1 MIGENKKILIVEDNP
16 LNMELLKDILEA
28 QGYQI
33 IQAYNSEEALTL
45 LKAVK
50 PDLIVMDIQLPG
62 MDGLALTRLLKGK
75 EGFKDIPIVA
85 VTAHTMKG
93 DREKALAAGCS
104 GYISKPINIKFFK
117 AAIADFLFKGTRL
130 EGSQDKGFKGSNERK
145 P

>member
-1 MIGENKKILIVEDNP
+1 MIRQDKKILIVEDNP

-33 IQAYNSEEALTL
+33 VQAYNSEEALTL
-45 LKAVK
+45 LKVAK

-62 MDGLALTRLLKGK
+62 MDGLTLTRLLKEK

-93 DREKALAAGCS
+93 DRERALAAGCN
-104 GYISKPINIKFFK
+104 GYISKPINIKLFS
-117 AAIADFLFKGTRL
+117 ATIADFLFKGTKLKDSR
-130 EGSQDKGFKGSNERK
+130 DKGFKGSNERI

>member
-1 MIGENKKILIVEDNP
+1 MIRQDKKILVVEDNP

-33 IQAYNSEEALTL
+33 VQAFNSEEALTL
-45 LKAVK
+45 LKVAK

-62 MDGLALTRLLKGK
+62 MDGLTLTRLLKEK
-75 EGFKDIPIVA
+75 EGFKNIPIVA

-93 DREKALAAGCS
+93 DREKALAAGCN
-104 GYISKPINIKFFK
+104 GYVSKPINIKLFS
-117 AAIADFLFKGTRL
+117 ATIEDFLFKRTKL
-130 EGSQDKGFKGSNERK
+130 EDSRDKGFKGSSERK